1 MRKKNTKF
9 LTLKKQIFMINTIL
23 KKTLTISFISIVTLA
38 SCSDQ
43 ETTDLEEAENATS
56 LPETSDKRSST
67 DCSIIPYDSFT
78 NNEDISFVLDN
89 SKIQTSWESDQ
100 KIGDLDMKLDVST
113 ICQETFYYA
122 DTDTEGRSR
131 LILKSTGEDSS
142 RTELRADQEF
152 EWDGDDKKL
161 YLQAALSNIVCED
174 ERKGATVAQI
184 HHNSGKDAK
193 PLIRVEIVL
202 IDGDEWFQATRRDDP
217 YGSADDTSYEK
228 IPLARYHSGNI
239 YDITLETRNGEGRAT
254 VSNTSK
260 SGDDD
265 EGEYHF
271 DLPSD
276 WDDDDENFYFKV
288 GIYQQTECDE
298 DAYNPKIAIYDMKYT
313 Y

>member
-1 MRKKNTKF
+1 
-9 LTLKKQIFMINTIL
+9 MINTIL

-142 RTELRADQEF
+142 RTEFRADHEF
-152 EWDGDDKKL
+152 EWDGDNEKL
-161 YLQAALSNIVCED
+161 YLEAAFSNIPTKD
-174 ERKGATVAQI
+174 DQNGATVAQI
-184 HHNSGKDAK
+184 HHASGPDAK
-193 PLIRVEIVL
+193 PLMRVEIVL
-202 IDGDEWFQATRRDDP
+202 IDGDEWFQATLRDDP
-217 YGSADDTSYEK
+217 YGNDTSYER
-228 IPLARYHSGNI
+228 IPLARFHSGNI
-239 YDITLETRNGEGRAT
+239 YDITLETTNGEGRAT
-254 VSNTSK
+254 VSNQSK

-265 EGEYHF
+265 EGEYSF

-276 WDDDDENFYFKV
+276 WDDDDENFYFKA
-288 GIYQQTECDE
+288 GIYQQVESDE
-298 DAYNPKIAIYDMKYT
+298 DAFNPKIAIYDIQYT